1 MVTFRNNNNI
11 RRNNYRRNDRN
22 FKSNGDRPKFSSNFS
37 NNENF
42 KRKAPGRNNH
52 NASKLIEKYND
63 LAREASSNG
72 DKILSENYMQ
82 HADHFT
88 RILNEQEN
96 LRKARLVENKAV
108 NLDTSLANANTADG
122 IKEES
127 TDTNVGITDIKKN
140 EKSQSE
146 AS

>member
-22 FKSNGDRPKFSSNFS
+22 FKSNVDRPKFSSNFS

-63 LAREASSNG
+63 LAREASSSG

-96 LRKARLVENKAV
+96 LRKARLAENKAV
-108 NLDTSLANANTADG
+108 HLEASLANVDTVNVAKD
-122 IKEES
+122 KS
-127 TDTNVGITDIKKN
+127 TDNNGSISDIKKN